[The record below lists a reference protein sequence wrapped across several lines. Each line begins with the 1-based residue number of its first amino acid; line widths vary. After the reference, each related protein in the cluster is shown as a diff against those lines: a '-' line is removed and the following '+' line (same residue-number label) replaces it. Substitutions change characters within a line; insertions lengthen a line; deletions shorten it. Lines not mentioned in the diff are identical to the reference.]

1 MLMKAYPEIA
11 MTEFKFESEREGNII
26 LMKKGEDELISAVNE
41 VLDEVNESGIY
52 AQWTEEAKALA
63 EKLGLSNN

>member
-1 MLMKAYPEIA
+1 M
-11 MTEFKFESEREGNII
+11 SRREGNII